1 MFIVLDVLI
10 AAVEYHFRSRD
21 NNMKDQEA
29 SLQNRS
35 ILAFSGFDE
44 EED

>member
-29 SLQNRS
+29 SLQYRS
-35 ILAFSGFDE
+35 ILAFCGFEE